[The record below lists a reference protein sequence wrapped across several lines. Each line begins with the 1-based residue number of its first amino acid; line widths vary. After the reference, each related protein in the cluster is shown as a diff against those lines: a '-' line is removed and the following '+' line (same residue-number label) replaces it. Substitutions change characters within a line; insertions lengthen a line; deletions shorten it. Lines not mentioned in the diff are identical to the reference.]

1 MKTTAKPERSAVLQI
16 TSSIPLKGN
25 SVIFCPFQSL
35 TQVFPTELS
44 LSAFYR
50 QENWGLG
57 FVTYPQLYQLVNGYG
72 LIETPANLYKESVL
86 WEQNLFSLYFK
97 RAFFVATRFYD
108 ILYFEQ
114 WIFFFSSLTKFWVL
128 SQKIGILCLQSRCH
142 FCKHKQM

>member
-57 FVTYPQLYQLVNGYG
+57 FVTYPQLYQLVNGW
-72 LIETPANLYKESVL
+72 L
-86 WEQNLFSLYFK
+86 WLDRNSGKSIQRICTLGAKSFLALFQKSFLCSYSILWYPLFWTVNFFLFKSHQILGAFPKNWHSL
-97 RAFFVATRFYD
+97 
-108 ILYFEQ
+108 
-114 WIFFFSSLTKFWVL
+114 STK
-128 SQKIGILCLQSRCH
+128 
-142 FCKHKQM
+142 